1 MSASDYEGLDD
12 EGEFGLQL
20 MAYSEDHIA
29 LAAEY
34 ALGTLDADER
44 AQVAAMMLVDQEFA
58 AVVQA
63 WEFRLG
69 VLNQMV
75 GTIEPRPIVWEN
87 IRAEIART
95 ESSHDAPAAP
105 PVLSDAPLP
114 ESYSSEPP
122 SSEPSAPESP
132 APDSPSPES
141 PAHEPPMLDM
151 QQPAPLE
158 SGSDA
163 IPIFPPQF
171 VPQTHAPDRSIVPPT
186 PAPVVDD
193 TNVIRLES
201 RVKRWRS
208 IASAVGAL
216 AAALLVTLSLQIF
229 LPDALPGALR
239 PAPRIQTVEV
249 KTPAAPLSS
258 PAQYVALLQ
267 GQSGGPAF
275 ILTIDGATKNFTVRK
290 VGATPEPG
298 KSFELWLISDRLPR
312 PRSLG
317 VIGSGDFTARPVLA
331 GYDADVVNGA
341 TYAVT
346 VEQSGGSPNGQP
358 TSAPVFSGKLIETVP
373 PSQPQAP
380 AKK

>member
-1 MSASDYEGLDD
+1 
-12 EGEFGLQL
+12 

-44 AQVAAMMLVDQEFA
+44 AQVATMMAVDQEFA
-58 AVVQA
+58 AIVQA
-63 WEFRLG
+63 WEIRLG

-87 IRAEIART
+87 IRREIAQKLSSQ
-95 ESSHDAPAAP
+95 ESSEAP
-105 PVLSDAPLP
+105 PVLRDAPLP
-114 ESYSSEPP
+114 PTPEFSSLQPL
-122 SSEPSAPESP
+122 SPESP
-132 APDSPSPES
+132 APESVQQPES
-141 PAHEPPMLDM
+141 PQSE
-151 QQPAPLE
+151 
-158 SGSDA
+158 SDA

-171 VPQTHAPDRSIVPPT
+171 VPQTHAPDPGV
-186 PAPVVDD
+186 APVAQAPVAND
-193 TNVIRLES
+193 TNVIDLES
-201 RVKRWRS
+201 RVKRWRT

-229 LPDALPGALR
+229 QPDALPGALR

-331 GYDADVVNGA
+331 GYDADLVNGA

-373 PSQPQAP
+373 PSQPQVP

>member
-1 MSASDYEGLDD
+1 
-12 EGEFGLQL
+12 

-44 AQVAAMMLVDQEFA
+44 AQVVTMMAVDPEFA
-58 AVVQA
+58 AIVQA

-87 IRAEIART
+87 IRREIART
-95 ESSHDAPAAP
+95 LSSQDSTEAP
-105 PVLSDAPLP
+105 PVLSEAPPPPLP
-114 ESYSSEPP
+114 EFYSPEP
-122 SSEPSAPESP
+122 
-132 APDSPSPES
+132 PSPES
-141 PAHEPPMLDM
+141 STTESSTTESSATEAPSLDA
-151 QQPAPLE
+151 QQSTSPE
-158 SGSDA
+158 SNSDA

-171 VPQTHAPDRSIVPPT
+171 VPQTHAPDPRVAPVT
-186 PAPVVDD
+186 QAPVVDGS
-193 TNVIRLES
+193 NVIYLEG
-201 RVKRWRS
+201 RVKRWRT

-239 PAPRIQTVEV
+239 PAPRIQTVEL

-317 VIGSGDFTARPVLA
+317 VIGSGDFTARRLLA

-373 PSQPQAP
+373 PSQPQVP